1 MPTLLLYDTV
11 QLKIILTF
19 ICNNLTVSHY
29 FGLFYHLIL
38 FFCIIFFS
46 TGLFSYKPILNFIL
60 DSRNIGDNEND
71 NNSSTNKYN
80 NLTRRNSRTKEFY
93 ENNKNGNLNK
103 SFNGFE
109 NTKMAPILSILNIV
123 RKSLRKFLVSPN
135 DFREARSVM
144 MKVFRNFDPQEK
156 NKMTPRDFSFAV
168 SVLINEIREKD
179 GNTVS
184 SKSSQDNLESSS
196 KFKISSP
203 AKNLPKNAPWRVG
216 TPSPSTSTRE
226 NYLSSRNNTNN
237 INNYNNNNN
246 NTSTKSYSSESE
258 KNKSDPRNIL
268 CSDVPIL
275 TSEDWNLIFQ
285 YFANNSSN
293 KLNNDNKNDNKNGSI
308 NKSMKLIDIS
318 IDYEKFCDLVLNQEE
333 IKKMSLSSNFKNL
346 GKSLNKSVDLKSRK
360 LSSSHFNLDDV
371 STAASRVRASSAT
384 RKRLELNSR

>member
-1 MPTLLLYDTV
+1 MVWFVLSSH
-11 QLKIILTF
+11 F
-19 ICNNLTVSHY
+19 IFY
-29 FGLFYHLIL
+29 FI
-38 FFCIIFFS
+38 
-46 TGLFSYKPILNFIL
+46 GLFSYKPILNFVL

-80 NLTRRNSRTKEFY
+80 NLTRRNSRTKELY

-179 GNTVS
+179 GNTISNRNTVS
-184 SKSSQDNLESSS
+184 SKSGQDNLESSS
-196 KFKISSP
+196 KFKVSSP

-216 TPSPSTSTRE
+216 TPSTSTSTRE

-237 INNYNNNNN
+237 INNDNNNRYSNHNNNNN
-246 NTSTKSYSSESE
+246 NTSTKSSNSESE

-275 TSEDWNLIFQ
+275 TSDDWNLIFQ

-293 KLNNDNKNDNKNGSI
+293 TLNDNNKNDIKNGSI
-308 NKSMKLIDIS
+308 NKSMKLIDIT

-333 IKKMSLSSNFKNL
+333 IKKCFHYTNLQPLDAKTNMSK
-346 GKSLNKSVDLKSRK
+346 GRK
-360 LSSSHFNLDDV
+360 LWS
-371 STAASRVRASSAT
+371 
-384 RKRLELNSR
+384 

>member
-1 MPTLLLYDTV
+1 M
-11 QLKIILTF
+11 F
-19 ICNNLTVSHY
+19 HW
-29 FGLFYHLIL
+29 FGLFCHLIL

-46 TGLFSYKPILNFIL
+46 VGLFSYKPILNFIL

-80 NLTRRNSRTKEFY
+80 NLTRKNSRTKESY

-123 RKSLRKFLVSPN
+123 RKSFRKFLVSRN

-203 AKNLPKNAPWRVG
+203 AKNLPKNVPWRVG
-216 TPSPSTSTRE
+216 TPSTSTSTRE
-226 NYLSSRNNTNN
+226 SYFSSKNTTNDTDNNNYNTNN
-237 INNYNNNNN
+237 NSYNNN
-246 NTSTKSYSSESE
+246 NTSTKSNNSESE

-293 KLNNDNKNDNKNGSI
+293 KLNDNNKNDDKNGNI
-308 NKSMKLIDIS
+308 NKSSKLIDTT

-333 IKKMSLSSNFKNL
+333 IKKMSVSPNFKNL

-384 RKRLELNSR
+384 RRRIEMNDR

>member
-1 MPTLLLYDTV
+1 MVWFVLSSH
-11 QLKIILTF
+11 F
-19 ICNNLTVSHY
+19 IFY
-29 FGLFYHLIL
+29 FI
-38 FFCIIFFS
+38 
-46 TGLFSYKPILNFIL
+46 GLFSYKPILNFVL

-80 NLTRRNSRTKEFY
+80 NLTRRNSRTKELY

-168 SVLINEIREKD
+168 SVLINKIIEKD

-184 SKSSQDNLESSS
+184 SKSGQDNLESSS
-196 KFKISSP
+196 KFKVSSP

-216 TPSPSTSTRE
+216 TPSTSTSTRE

-237 INNYNNNNN
+237 INNDNNNRYSNHNNNNN
-246 NTSTKSYSSESE
+246 NTSTKSSNSESE

-275 TSEDWNLIFQ
+275 TSDDWNLIFQ

-293 KLNNDNKNDNKNGSI
+293 TLNDNNKNDIKNGSI
-308 NKSMKLIDIS
+308 NKSMKLIDIT

-333 IKKMSLSSNFKNL
+333 IKKMSLSSNFKDL

-384 RKRLELNSR
+384 RKRMELSSR

>member
-1 MPTLLLYDTV
+1 MFV
-11 QLKIILTF
+11 ILVCF
-19 ICNNLTVSHY
+19 VIS
-29 FGLFYHLIL
+29 F
-38 FFCIIFFS
+38 FFCTIFFFI
-46 TGLFSYKPILNFIL
+46 GLFSYKPILNFIL
-60 DSRNIGDNEND
+60 DSRNIGDNGNG
-71 NNSSTNKYN
+71 NISSTSKYN
-80 NLTRRNSRTKEFY
+80 NLTRRNSGTK

-109 NTKMAPILSILNIV
+109 NTKMAPIFSILNIV

-168 SVLINEIREKD
+168 SVLIDEIREKD

-184 SKSSQDNLESSS
+184 SKTGQDNLESSS
-196 KFKISSP
+196 KFKISS
-203 AKNLPKNAPWRVG
+203 AKNLPKNVPWRVG
-216 TPSPSTSTRE
+216 TPSTSTSTSTRE
-226 NYLSSRNNTNN
+226 NYLSSKNNTNN
-237 INNYNNNNN
+237 INDDYNNKYYNCNYNNT
-246 NTSTKSYSSESE
+246 NTSTKSNNSESE

-275 TSEDWNLIFQ
+275 TSEDWNYIFQ

-293 KLNNDNKNDNKNGSI
+293 TQNYNNKNDNKNGI
-308 NKSMKLIDIS
+308 MNKSLKVIDIT
-318 IDYEKFCDLVLNQEE
+318 IDYEKFCDLVLDQEE
-333 IKKMSLSSNFKNL
+333 IKKMSVSSNFKNL

-371 STAASRVRASSAT
+371 SAAASRVRASSAT
-384 RKRLELNSR
+384 RKRMELNSR